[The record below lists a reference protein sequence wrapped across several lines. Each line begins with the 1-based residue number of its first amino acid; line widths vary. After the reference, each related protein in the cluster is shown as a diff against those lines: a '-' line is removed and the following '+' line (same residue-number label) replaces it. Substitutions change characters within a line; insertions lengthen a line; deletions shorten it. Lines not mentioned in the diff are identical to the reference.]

1 MKVLKNIKKNQH
13 VQKQIV
19 KSIEKTDSK
28 IQIKKNDQQQALP
41 HIYLNVLVFYM

>member
-1 MKVLKNIKKNQH
+1 MYLNKKKEYKKNQH

-28 IQIKKNDQQQALP
+28 IQIKKKDNQQQA
-41 HIYLNVLVFYM
+41 HIYLKALVF

>member
-1 MKVLKNIKKNQH
+1 MYLNKKKEYKKNQH

-28 IQIKKNDQQQALP
+28 IQIKKKDQQQA
-41 HIYLNVLVFYM
+41 HIYLKALVF